1 MRLLNAQGPDVT
13 LATNAFSTL
22 SFNPNM
28 EATSVNGHP
37 VDMNFLEL
45 IPKPSRYVVCLYF
58 IRTSL
63 I

>member
-28 EATSVNGHP
+28 EATSVNAHP

-58 IRTSL
+58 IMNKM
-63 I
+63 